1 MSMKKEKNSKAL
13 FIVILIIIVLAV
25 SILWLAASKPRI
37 MELGTLSYEEVCK
50 KNGDQWMVM
59 EPWIKGKSIGD
70 QPCAGCMIADNHF
83 CKADEYITYMKS
95 LPSVISG
102 QSMMPNM
109 MHEMMTEHGGDKDSV
124 DIHMYNVAF
133 LREKLATN
141 SLAFKITDMSA
152 SPVSDLE
159 VVHDKIMH
167 LVLVRDDLNYF
178 DHLHPQEIS
187 PGVFSVPY
195 EFYAAGKYRVWID
208 FTIDGMQHIVDFDF
222 NVAKGPGKLLDYQ
235 SGNLDIKLD
244 SRNSRVD
251 EIAKIDFVVNYNN
264 GNPAEIQEK
273 FLAASAHL
281 IVIDEGLGGFG
292 HTHDE
297 EFDGDNA
304 LSFSYKFMKSG
315 RHKIWLQFSLDKITR
330 TAEFEI
336 DVDE

>member
-1 MSMKKEKNSKAL
+1 MKKEKNSKTL
-13 FIVILIIIVLAV
+13 FIVIPIIIVLAI

-37 MELGTLSYEEVCK
+37 MELGTLSYEEVCN

-59 EPWIKGKSIGD
+59 EPWIKGRSIGS

-83 CKADEYITYMKS
+83 CKADEYIAYMKS

-102 QSMMPNM
+102 QSMM
-109 MHEMMTEHGGDKDSV
+109 HEMVTEHGDDKNSV

-141 SLAFKITDMSA
+141 SLTFKITDTSA

-187 PGVFSVPY
+187 TGVFSVPY
-195 EFYAAGKYRVWID
+195 EFYAPGKYRVWID

-222 NVAKGPGKLLDYQ
+222 NVAKGSGKLLDYQ
-235 SGNLDIKLD
+235 SGNLDIKL
-244 SRNSRVD
+244 NSGNARVD
-251 EIAKIDFVVNYNN
+251 ETSKIDFVVNYNN
-264 GNPAEIQEK
+264 GSPAEIQEK

-281 IVIDEGLGGFG
+281 IVIDDDLGEFG

-297 EFDGDNA
+297 EFDGDNV
-304 LSFSYKFMKSG
+304 LSFSYKFVKSG

-330 TAEFEI
+330 TAELEV
-336 DVDE
+336 DVSE